1 MYVIEWVMIYNVR
14 SKQIIQMILNH
25 ACYNFFF
32 QIEMIKVNLKSI
44 SDHLIEMYEIF
55 TTEKNTFGNVI
66 RDVLEKE
73 NMIMNII
80 KQKYKIT

>member
-1 MYVIEWVMIYNVR
+1 MYVIEWVMIHNVR

-25 ACYNFFF
+25 AHYFFF

-73 NMIMNII
+73 NMIINII

>member
-25 ACYNFFF
+25 AHYFFF

-66 RDVLEKE
+66 CDVLEKE

>member
-1 MYVIEWVMIYNVR
+1 MYVIEWVMIYYVR

-25 ACYNFFF
+25 AHYFFF

-73 NMIMNII
+73 NMIINII

>member
-1 MYVIEWVMIYNVR
+1 MYVIEWVMIHNVR

-25 ACYNFFF
+25 AHYFFF

-55 TTEKNTFGNVI
+55 TTEKNTLWNVI

-73 NMIMNII
+73 NMIINII

>member
-25 ACYNFFF
+25 AYYFFF

-44 SDHLIEMYEIF
+44 SDHLLEMYEIF
-55 TTEKNTFGNVI
+55 TTEKNTLWNVI

>member
-25 ACYNFFF
+25 AHYFFF

-66 RDVLEKE
+66 RDVLEKK
-73 NMIMNII
+73 NMIINII

>member
-1 MYVIEWVMIYNVR
+1 MYVIEWVMIYNVQ

-25 ACYNFFF
+25 AHYFFF

-73 NMIMNII
+73 NMIINII

>member
-1 MYVIEWVMIYNVR
+1 
-14 SKQIIQMILNH
+14 
-25 ACYNFFF
+25 
-32 QIEMIKVNLKSI
+32 MIKVNLKSI

-55 TTEKNTFGNVI
+55 TTEKNTLWNVI

>member
-14 SKQIIQMILNH
+14 PKQIIQMILNH
-25 ACYNFFF
+25 AHYFFF

-73 NMIMNII
+73 NMIINII

>member
-14 SKQIIQMILNH
+14 SKQIIHMILNH
-25 ACYNFFF
+25 AHYFFF

>member
-25 ACYNFFF
+25 ARYFFF

-55 TTEKNTFGNVI
+55 TTEKKYLWECNT
-66 RDVLEKE
+66 RCS
-73 NMIMNII
+73 
-80 KQKYKIT
+80 

>member
-1 MYVIEWVMIYNVR
+1 
-14 SKQIIQMILNH
+14 MILNH
-25 ACYNFFF
+25 AYYFFF

-44 SDHLIEMYEIF
+44 SDHPIEMYEIF

>member
-14 SKQIIQMILNH
+14 SKQIIQMFLNH
-25 ACYNFFF
+25 AHYFFF

-73 NMIMNII
+73 NMIINII

>member
-25 ACYNFFF
+25 AHYFFF

-73 NMIMNII
+73 NMIIDII

>member
-1 MYVIEWVMIYNVR
+1 MH
-14 SKQIIQMILNH
+14 II
-25 ACYNFFF
+25 FFF

-44 SDHLIEMYEIF
+44 SDHLLEMYEIF
-55 TTEKNTFGNVI
+55 TTEKNTLWNVI

>member
-25 ACYNFFF
+25 AHYFFF

-66 RDVLEKE
+66 RDVFEKE
-73 NMIMNII
+73 NMIINII

>member
-25 ACYNFFF
+25 AHYFFF

-44 SDHLIEMYEIF
+44 SDHLIEMYEIL

-73 NMIMNII
+73 NMIINII

>member
-25 ACYNFFF
+25 ARYFFF

-73 NMIMNII
+73 NMIINII

>member
-1 MYVIEWVMIYNVR
+1 MIYNVR

-25 ACYNFFF
+25 AHYFFF

-73 NMIMNII
+73 NMIINII

>member
-1 MYVIEWVMIYNVR
+1 MYVIEWVMIHNVR

-25 ACYNFFF
+25 AHYFFF

-55 TTEKNTFGNVI
+55 TTEKKYLWECNT
-66 RDVLEKE
+66 RCS
-73 NMIMNII
+73 
-80 KQKYKIT
+80 

>member
-25 ACYNFFF
+25 AYYYFFF
-32 QIEMIKVNLKSI
+32 QIEMIKVNLMSI

-73 NMIMNII
+73 NMIINII

>member
-25 ACYNFFF
+25 AHYFFF

-44 SDHLIEMYEIF
+44 SDHLIECMKY
-55 TTEKNTFGNVI
+55 
-66 RDVLEKE
+66 LQ
-73 NMIMNII
+73 
-80 KQKYKIT
+80 QKKIPLGM

>member
-1 MYVIEWVMIYNVR
+1 
-14 SKQIIQMILNH
+14 MILNH
-25 ACYNFFF
+25 AYYFFF
-32 QIEMIKVNLKSI
+32 QIEMIKVNLKSV
-44 SDHLIEMYEIF
+44 SDHLIEMYEIL